1 MHTLIVILW
10 GVVLSLFSMS
20 APARSLPTVP
30 SGAHGVLTIT
40 SVKVGSL
47 PFLHGLTGEGSY
59 LTYNAQGE
67 LCQAAP
73 VKLIAGARTGDRIGF
88 GEREDIELVVYSE
101 VISKR
106 LLAGQKT
113 VSIDF
118 NIDYQMH
125 NPRTDIQITQGLLRE
140 EGFIL
145 HPHKAWS
152 SWFGVHSN
160 ALKCETI

>member
-1 MHTLIVILW
+1 MHTLIAILW
-10 GVVLSLFSMS
+10 GFVLSLFAMS
-20 APARSLPTVP
+20 APASALLTIP

-47 PFLHGLTGEGSY
+47 PFLHGLKGEGSY

-67 LCQAAP
+67 LCRAAP
-73 VKLIAGARTGDRIGF
+73 IKFIAGARTGDSIGF
-88 GEREDIELVVYSE
+88 GVRNDIELVVYNDT
-101 VISKR
+101 ISKR

-125 NPRTDIQITQGLLRE
+125 NPRTDIQITQGLLKE

-145 HPHKAWS
+145 QPHKAWS

-160 ALKCETI
+160 TLKCETI